1 MLLFIDGRRQSIIE
15 ALKFATTGLLPP
27 NSGQGK
33 MFVNDPKLESETTTK
48 AQIKIKFK
56 STGGHPIVCTRQM
69 SVTQKKTA
77 LSYSGGDTVLQSI
90 NAAKQ
95 KVCISNRAQDI
106 NVKIPELMGVS
117 RSILENVVFC
127 HQEDSNW
134 PMSDAKTLKSKFDEI
149 FAAARYTK
157 ALETMRKQTQELV
170 AQGKGVQK
178 EVALL
183 RENAE
188 VSAVRPIARKARS
201 ML

>member
-1 MLLFIDGRRQSIIE
+1 
-15 ALKFATTGLLPP
+15 
-27 NSGQGK
+27 

-69 SVTQKKTA
+69 SVTQKKTS
-77 LSYSGGDTVLQSI
+77 LSYSGGDCILQSV

-95 KVCISNRAQDI
+95 KVCISNRMQDV

-134 PMSDAKTLKSKFDEI
+134 PLSDAKTLKSKFYEI
-149 FAAARYTK
+149 FSAARYTK
-157 ALETMRKQTQELV
+157 ALETMRKQTTEL
-170 AQGKGVQK
+170 QTSRKGVEK
-178 EVALL
+178 ELILL
-183 RENAE
+183 RENSE
-188 VSAVRPIARKARS
+188 VSASSCLRALR
-201 ML
+201 L

>member
-1 MLLFIDGRRQSIIE
+1 
-15 ALKFATTGLLPP
+15 
-27 NSGQGK
+27 

-170 AQGKGVQK
+170 TQGKGVQK

-188 VSAVRPIARKARS
+188 VSAVRPIARMARS
-201 ML
+201 LL